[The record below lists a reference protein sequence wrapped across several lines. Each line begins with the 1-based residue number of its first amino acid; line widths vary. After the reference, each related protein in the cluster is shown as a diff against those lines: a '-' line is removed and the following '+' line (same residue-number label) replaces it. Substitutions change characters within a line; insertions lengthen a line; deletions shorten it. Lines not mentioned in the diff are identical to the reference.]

1 MRIKERG
8 VLRIR
13 PWHISKLRQEDEREL
28 GKKRSHEC
36 GGKDIRSQVKNLLQR
51 WKMADV
57 SDTIGSC

>member
-51 WKMADV
+51 
-57 SDTIGSC
+57 

>member
-36 GGKDIRSQVKNLLQR
+36 GGKAMGKNFR
-51 WKMADV
+51 
-57 SDTIGSC
+57 